1 MMIDDDN
8 NLNRDAII
16 DTPLGADLSA
26 AVPARLVPIAE
37 TIYDPIPPLREV
49 NARLVTTGEDGTA
62 APGTDLEK
70 NSVLLEDPE
79 GYAAQTA
86 LLSTW
91 AYMLALLF
99 DGRRNAVEVADAF
112 LEKYNHAI
120 QPEQALLL
128 QNELEQ
134 ALFLGSSSFEEKIYH
149 QLNHYLEMPTWIA
162 TLAGSAY
169 PAEADALTATIEGF
183 FTAPDGPGALS
194 ETVAAPTD
202 RVRALVV
209 PHIDLRTGGATYAH
223 AYKQL
228 MDASQA
234 ELIFILGVAHQNTGN
249 QLYCVS
255 QKDFETPLGTLHT
268 ARDIAKRLHEASRT
282 DDMVAEMAHRGEHSI
297 EFQAVMIQA
306 LLAGRCKR
314 SVEIVPILCGAVDP
328 FLARDESPFQD
339 EEFQRFSNALRSE
352 LEKCGRKW
360 CVLCSVDLSHVGPE
374 FGHST
379 MIDERMLKPIQ
390 RMDMRIL
397 ESLETLDA
405 EYFYKEILRSQN
417 SRHVD
422 AVLSVLTMLSA
433 CHGMLSSGHLLH
445 YDQMLK
451 AQSHSAVSYAAMAFE
466 GAGEIK

>member
-1 MMIDDDN
+1 MMIENDDDN
-8 NLNRDAII
+8 LDAII
-16 DTPLGADLSA
+16 APSLGSEFSIAEPGRLIPL
-26 AVPARLVPIAE
+26 AE
-37 TIYDPIPPLREV
+37 TIHDPIPPLREV
-49 NARLVTTGEDGTA
+49 NARLVKVGDDGSTEA
-62 APGTDLEK
+62 GTDLEK

-99 DGRRNAVEVADAF
+99 DGCRTAVEVADAF

-120 QPEQALLL
+120 QPEQALVL
-128 QNELEQ
+128 QHELEQ
-134 ALFLGSSSFEEKIYH
+134 AMFLKSSSFEEKIY
-149 QLNHYLEMPTWIA
+149 QRLNQYLEMPTWNA
-162 TLAGSAY
+162 GLAGSAY
-169 PAEADALTATIEGF
+169 PEDPDALTATINDF
-183 FTAPDGPGALS
+183 FSAPDGPGALS
-194 ETVAAPTD
+194 ETVTAPTD
-202 RVRALVV
+202 SVRALVV

-234 ELIFILGVAHQNTGN
+234 ELIFILGVAHHSTGN

-255 QKDFETPLGTLHT
+255 QKDFETPLGTVKT
-268 ARDIAKRLHEASRT
+268 AGDIAKRLHEASRA

-297 EFQAVMIQA
+297 EFQAVMLQA

-314 SVEIVPILCGAVDP
+314 SIEIVPILCGSADP
-328 FLARDESPFQD
+328 FLARDETPLKD
-339 EEFQRFSNALRSE
+339 EEFLRFSTALRAE
-352 LEKCGRKW
+352 LENCGRKW

-379 MIDERMLKPIQ
+379 MIDERMLKPIE
-390 RMDMRIL
+390 RMDKRL
-397 ESLETLDA
+397 LKTLDGLDA
-405 EYFYKEILRSQN
+405 DSFFNEIVRSQN

-433 CHGMLSSGHLLH
+433 CRGKLASGRLLH

-451 AQSHSAVSYAAMAFE
+451 AQTHSAVSYAAMVFE
-466 GAGEIK
+466 EKCEIK